1 MNTLNLDVSRSFDAK
16 GRMTA
21 PILPEAIQ
29 LAEAILRGNTP
40 TLSGVQLDPPGRF
53 VAKSYSATLTKL
65 VLAGQSKPPA
75 CFPMFFCAHSL
86 FNAGHAIGAGDGMGN
101 MDLDLDRAALQQ
113 IG

>member
-1 MNTLNLDVSRSFDAK
+1 
-16 GRMTA
+16 MTA
-21 PILPEAIQ
+21 PILPKAIQ

-53 VAKSYSATLTKL
+53 VAKSYRATLTKL

-75 CFPMFFCAHSL
+75 YFPTFFCAHHSL
-86 FNAGHAIGAGDGMGN
+86 FNAGHAIEAGDGIGN